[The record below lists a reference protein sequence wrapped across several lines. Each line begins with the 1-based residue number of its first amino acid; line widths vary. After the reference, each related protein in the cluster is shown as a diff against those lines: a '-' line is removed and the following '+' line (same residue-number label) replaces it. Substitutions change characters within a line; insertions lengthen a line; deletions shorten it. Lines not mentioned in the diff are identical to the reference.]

1 MNRSLPAL
9 AGGHGG
15 DPFLPGQALG
25 LAAVLAAY
33 TSGSARINGLDG
45 VTGSIREGLDADF
58 AIVNADLAHLAAE
71 EICQAAVVQTW
82 IQGRIVYEQQ

>member
-1 MNRSLPAL
+1 
-9 AGGHGG
+9 
-15 DPFLPGQALG
+15 
-25 LAAVLAAY
+25 V
-33 TSGSARINGLDG
+33 
-45 VTGSIREGLDADF
+45 REGLDADF